1 MDDQFASGLRNIR
14 AAIETR
20 LKDSGIEKQSLG
32 DSCGECTSAMPGMVI
47 IDVGGKGK
55 MARVTFTRD
64 EVEDCSQSVGAY
76 CVRLKI
82 NHLINELL
90 A

>member
-1 MDDQFASGLRNIR
+1 MDHQFASGLRNIKD
-14 AAIETR
+14 AIESR
-20 LKDSGIEKQSLG
+20 LKESGIDKQSLG
-32 DSCGECTSAMPGMVI
+32 DSCRECPSAIPEMVI

-55 MARVTFTRD
+55 VARVTFTRD
-64 EVEDCSQSVGAY
+64 EVDDCAQSVGAY

-82 NHLINELL
+82 NHLIDELL